1 MNNTFVRLNG
11 LTIENFKNVKNGQL
25 SFANPR
31 KAYRTSVLGLYG
43 QNGSGKTALID
54 AIELLQLAL
63 KGQPIPS
70 KFADYINVEA
80 QNASLHYE
88 FTVASDIGEYQ
99 AFYDFEL
106 RAERIESPQ
115 NMAVSSS
122 EEPHYRAVIA
132 AEVLSYSY
140 EDSQIKVRKSP
151 LIDTASTK
159 VFAPAGK
166 YSCLIGKDK
175 EVAMN
180 LMVDKKVV
188 MGASR
193 SFIFSRE
200 LLTAM

>member
-132 AEVLSYSY
+132 E
-140 EDSQIKVRKSP
+140 
-151 LIDTASTK
+151 
-159 VFAPAGK
+159 
-166 YSCLIGKDK
+166 IGRAH
-175 EVAMN
+175 V
-180 LMVDKKVV
+180 
-188 MGASR
+188 
-193 SFIFSRE
+193 
-200 LLTAM
+200 

>member
-80 QNASLHYE
+80 QNASLH
-88 FTVASDIGEYQ
+88 
-99 AFYDFEL
+99 
-106 RAERIESPQ
+106 
-115 NMAVSSS
+115 
-122 EEPHYRAVIA
+122 
-132 AEVLSYSY
+132 
-140 EDSQIKVRKSP
+140 
-151 LIDTASTK
+151 
-159 VFAPAGK
+159 
-166 YSCLIGKDK
+166 
-175 EVAMN
+175 
-180 LMVDKKVV
+180 
-188 MGASR
+188 
-193 SFIFSRE
+193 
-200 LLTAM
+200 